1 MMKNTP
7 TRSVLAAALA
17 FALVAFTGLT
27 IAYAQETPSSE
38 KDIRAALFGGVPM
51 GRWKEG
57 LLYEGVAPQPW
68 LKSAANWFPRTE
80 DVQPNEMRIIFMGTA
95 PFIRPGQMN
104 TSILVQLG
112 NGENFIFD
120 LGAGSVANYIAS
132 GFALNELDKV
142 FITHLHI
149 DHFGALPYLYEFGG
163 WAGRWHKVLQVYG
176 PSGRTPE
183 FGTAAMIDGM
193 KKMLARHDD
202 AFSVDRPFIN

>member
-1 MMKNTP
+1 M
-7 TRSVLAAALA
+7 
-17 FALVAFTGLT
+17 LVAFIGLT
-27 IAYAQETPSSE
+27 IASAQEKPSSE
-38 KDIRAALFGGVPM
+38 EDIKAALFGGVPM

-57 LLYEGVAPQPW
+57 LLYEGIAPQPW

-80 DVQPNEMRIIFMGTA
+80 DVQPDEMRIIFMGTA

-120 LGAGSVANYIAS
+120 LGEGSVANYIAS
-132 GFALNELDKV
+132 GFALNEFDKV

-163 WAGRWHKVLQVYG
+163 WAGRWHKASRCMARRG
-176 PSGRTPE
+176 ARRS
-183 FGTAAMIDGM
+183 TAPP
-193 KKMLARHDD
+193 R
-202 AFSVDRPFIN
+202 